1 MTSRTASLLGLL
13 LLQVATPAAV
23 PAAIFTVTSTV
34 DAPDATPDGICA
46 TAADPPVC
54 TLRAAVQ
61 EANRAADADVIN
73 VPAGKFTLKREG
85 AGEDGAATG
94 DLDLLFETTI
104 NGAGAGKKGT
114 AIFGK
119 KDRVFHVLSAT
130 PATFRDLVI
139 AKGKSG
145 TKNDDD
151 FAFAGG
157 GILSEGAL
165 TLERVVVSGNA
176 SSHEGGGIAAVEG
189 TLTLTD
195 VTISKNKA
203 LDDGGGIEMIDV
215 LASFT
220 RVTIAKN
227 KASDEGGGLHV
238 VFESDATLEN
248 CTISGN
254 TSVEQG
260 GGIRI
265 ESGGTVLLTNVT
277 IAGNKAK
284 EGGGGVDPSD
294 DAGTVTFRNT
304 VLDKNKPANC
314 GGPVTLAGA
323 NLESGDSCG
332 LSPAETNLKLK
343 LAGLKDNGGPTPTH
357 ALKKDSPA
365 IDFGND
371 ANCPPADQR
380 GQTRVDVPGI
390 GPRICDS
397 GAFEF
402 VPAP

>member
-1 MTSRTASLLGLL
+1 MASRTAALLGLL
-13 LLQVATPAAV
+13 LLQMATPATA
-23 PAAIFTVTSTV
+23 PAATFTVTSTV

-61 EANRAADADVIN
+61 EANRAADADVID

-85 AGEDGAATG
+85 AGEDGSATG

-130 PATFRDLVI
+130 PATFRDLTI

-145 TKNDDD
+145 TKNDDN

-176 SSHEGGGIAAVEG
+176 SSHEGGGIAAVDG

-195 VTISKNKA
+195 VTVSKNKA
-203 LDDGGGIEMIDV
+203 RDDGGGIEMIDV
-215 LASFT
+215 SATLT

-238 VFESDATLEN
+238 VFGSAATLEN

-254 TSVEQG
+254 SSVEEG

-265 ESGGTVLLTNVT
+265 ES
-277 IAGNKAK
+277 
-284 EGGGGVDPSD
+284 
-294 DAGTVTFRNT
+294 
-304 VLDKNKPANC
+304 

-332 LSPAETNLKLK
+332 LSPAETNLKMK
-343 LAGLKDNGGPTPTH
+343 LAGLKDNGGATPTH

-371 ANCPPADQR
+371 ANCPATDQR
-380 GQTRVDVPGI
+380 GQARVDVPTA